1 MRDLVVCNKTI
12 NHACFFL
19 LGKNNIEVLIF
30 VIYLWR
36 ESERNCLFFFFF
48 NLWLFSK

>member
-19 LGKNNIEVLIF
+19 LLEKIYIEVLIF
-30 VIYLWR
+30 CNFLV
-36 ESERNCLFFFFF
+36 EG
-48 NLWLFSK
+48 K